1 MIDKATIGRIMNAA
15 NIVEVVSEFV
25 TLRRSGANYKGL
37 CPFHNEKTPS
47 FIVTPS
53 RNTCHCFGC
62 GKGGNPVNFIMEHE
76 QMTYPEA
83 LRWLANKY
91 HIEIQERELS
101 KEEREAENDRE
112 SMFIVNERAAKYFE
126 DILHN
131 NVDGLAIGMQYLRS
145 RGFRDDIIRKFR
157 LGYDLAQADALP
169 NQLLKEGFKEK
180 YLLQNPDTGVGVGL
194 CYKSERDGKLIDRFA
209 GRVVFPWFSLSGKV
223 VGFNARKLDS
233 ATKGVQQKYVNS
245 PASAIYQK
253 ERELYGIHLAKKAMT
268 QENNVFVVE
277 GQTDVISMHQC
288 GIENVVAGSGTAFS
302 VHQTRTLRRFTSNIT
317 LIYDNDRAGKHAA
330 MERID
335 MMLPEGINVRLLF
348 LPEGE
353 DPDSFARNHTAA
365 DFKKYIEENQKDCI
379 QFKTDYL
386 LQGVTDP
393 VKRSEAINSIIR
405 SLSLIPD
412 NVVRA
417 TYIHDTAYRLGMSE
431 RVIIDQM
438 NKMIRAG
445 KEKGTTASQGDTPGN
460 TPAQQPPLQPAT
472 PIQRAS
478 MVEKMLVQM
487 IIRHGDEV
495 IYRDLETDDGNTI
508 NFNVAQYIAYD
519 LGQDNLSFSNPL
531 FNRILDEAVRHSD
544 DEGFRAESFF
554 LNHEDVEI
562 SKVANMLSVDRV
574 QLSKSL
580 QLSKDDDG
588 LREQVIHLILD
599 FRMDY
604 VEEHL
609 KELKAKF
616 RNTADITEQ
625 MNIMQEIKDMQEI
638 RNALAKRLGKNIVV

>member
-1 MIDKATIGRIMNAA
+1 MIDKATIGRIMDAA

-460 TPAQQPPLQPAT
+460 THAQQPPLQPAT

-544 DEGFRAESFF
+544 DQGFKAESFF